1 MVLNK
6 NYISLG
12 FQCTVVDVFKM
23 LDVKKETLP
32 FDWMLS
38 NPEFV
43 YKMLHLLI
51 EKNMDIEELVKE
63 HFFNCG
69 SFVKFESAEN
79 FIETEDGPDFYNKKY
94 NVIFPHDK
102 DYDNDVLKYIRRF
115 NRLKA
120 LILDKSNELVFVYIT
135 PSSNLEGNFTI
146 NKNVVITDT
155 SKYINKIYELID
167 NISENFKIV
176 VLDTMDIQK
185 EEKLNKNIYYE
196 SITPKSYFVSL
207 KDDCHQ
213 KLINI

>member
-38 NPEFV
+38 NPKFV
-43 YKMLHLLI
+43 YKILHLLI

-63 HFFNCG
+63 HFFNCD
-69 SFVKFESAEN
+69 SFAKYESAEN
-79 FIETEDGPDFYNKKY
+79 FIEMVHGPDFYNKKY

-102 DYDNDVLKYIRRF
+102 DYDNDVLKYMRRF

-120 LILDKSNELVFVYIT
+120 LILDKSNELIFVYIT

-207 KDDCHQ
+207 KDDCYQ